1 MQRANCKIVLTSLLT
16 LFLTSSFL
24 YAEELFQAV
33 VFRKDSNRE
42 EFLFYHYNEIIE
54 DGDQTILRHY
64 YALKDSTVATLDEV
78 VLENGEFKTSR
89 AQFFEVNEVGSVL
102 RNGNRMILRFEKD
115 GEVREKEKEYPED
128 LLVGP
133 LFNDHIVEN
142 WQDLLDGEKI
152 YFKLPAPDIQ
162 QVATFT
168 FRKVKNKD
176 YDDPG
181 MVIFKLDVASIF
193 LKLFVDPSYFVYELE
208 TNRLMS
214 IHGMT
219 ILRTKQ
225 NGKWQQSTDVDI
237 YYSY

>member
-1 MQRANCKIVLTSLLT
+1 MNRIFFLILL
-16 LFLTSSFL
+16 LIISAVE
-24 YAEELFQAV
+24 AEELFQAEV
-33 VFRKDSNRE
+33 YRQDSNRQ
-42 EFLFYHYNEIIE
+42 EFLFYHYNEIIVE
-54 DGDQTILRHY
+54 ENRTILRHY
-64 YALKDSTVATLDEV
+64 YTLADSTIATLDEV

-89 AQFFEVNEVGSVL
+89 AQFFEVDEVGSVL
-102 RNGNRMILRFEKD
+102 RNGDRMILHFEKD

-142 WQDLLDGEKI
+142 WQTLLDGDKI

-168 FRKVKNKD
+168 FRKVENSD
-176 YDDPG
+176 YNIAG
-181 MVIFKLDVASIF
+181 QIVFKLDVASIF
-193 LKLFVDPSYFVYELE
+193 LKLFVKPSYFVYELD
-208 TNRLMS
+208 TKRLMS

-219 ILRTKQ
+219 ILRTQ
-225 NGKWQQSTDVDI
+225 ENGKWQQSTNVDI

>member
-1 MQRANCKIVLTSLLT
+1 MNRIFFLILL
-16 LFLTSSFL
+16 LIISAVE
-24 YAEELFQAV
+24 AEELFQAEV
-33 VFRKDSNRE
+33 YRQDSNRQ
-42 EFLFYHYNEIIE
+42 EFLFYHYNEIIVE
-54 DGDQTILRHY
+54 ENRTILRHY
-64 YALKDSTVATLDEV
+64 YTLADSTIATLDEV

-89 AQFFEVNEVGSVL
+89 AQFFEVDEVGSVL
-102 RNGNRMILRFEKD
+102 RNGDRMILRFEKD

-142 WQDLLDGEKI
+142 WQTLLDGDKI

-168 FRKVKNKD
+168 FRKVENSDYNKA
-176 YDDPG
+176 G
-181 MVIFKLDVASIF
+181 QIVFKLDVASIF
-193 LKLFVDPSYFVYELE
+193 LKLFVKPSYFVYELD
-208 TNRLMS
+208 TKRLMS

-219 ILRTKQ
+219 ILRTQ
-225 NGKWQQSTDVDI
+225 ENGKWQQSTNVDI